1 MKIKKLSAIFIALAV
16 VSLCTLNIFAGAKV
30 EGDKETVA
38 YIGSVNIDGEI
49 DSIWD
54 SVPGLTVDV
63 LKENASAYFGDAS
76 KVYGVDYAKLTVK
89 TLWDPDKAEFYVL
102 FIVEDKEISLVGGN
116 DWEKDS
122 IELFIDEDNVRD
134 GAFDGN
140 SHQIRVL
147 AQPGEVGD
155 GVLYKAFTKI
165 TTTGYI
171 VEFAY
176 MFQEPVKASEWIGI
190 DFQVN
195 DDAEGNGVRH
205 ACVGWSDPVDKASSD
220 NTYWGQ
226 LYLSD
231 ILIHDAEAYNYEYVN
246 QSDLNVA
253 MEEAAK
259 AAVEVVEEAVAESTS
274 TAVADKTPAPQ
285 TSDGIVL
292 FVIFAVIASAIFVG
306 VKKVRN

>member
-1 MKIKKLSAIFIALAV
+1 MKIKKISAIFIALAV
-16 VSLCTLNIFAGAKV
+16 LSLCTLNIFAGAKV
-30 EGDKETVA
+30 DGDKETVT
-38 YIGSVNIDGEI
+38 YIGSVNIDGDI

-122 IELFIDEDNVRD
+122 VELFIDEDNIRE
-134 GAFDGN
+134 GALDGN

-147 AQPGEVGD
+147 AESGEVGD
-155 GVLYKAFTKI
+155 GTLYKAVTKM
-165 TTTGYI
+165 TTTGYV
-171 VEFAY
+171 VEFVY
-176 MFQEPVKASEWIGI
+176 MFQEDAKASEWIGI

-195 DDAEGNGVRH
+195 DDAEGDGIRH
-205 ACVGWSDPVDKASSD
+205 ACVGWSDPIDKASSD

-259 AAVEVVEEAVAESTS
+259 AIEIVEEATS
-274 TAVADKTPAPQ
+274 TAVTDAPVKETSAPQ